1 MAETITDAERVVEF
15 EKVKK
20 KLLEAQKLYR
30 KMRPMDTVLD
40 DLIQNVLDDV
50 DCKIDA
56 EKNAGL
62 PVACAKCGFTA
73 AGNRGLEVHDK
84 MRHTR

>member
-1 MAETITDAERVVEF
+1 MIDEGRIVEYD
-15 EKVKK
+15 KVEK

-30 KMRPMDTVLD
+30 KMRPLDTVLD
-40 DLIQNVLDDV
+40 DLIQNVINDV

-62 PVACAKCGFTA
+62 PVACALCGFTA
-73 AGNRGLEVHDK
+73 AGTRGLEVHDK
-84 MRHTR
+84 MRHRK